1 MFEKK
6 SSVAYE
12 RMFQN
17 LRFLESRN
25 PDLSLFLKKLDSWLE
40 NFVSVLPTA
49 DESLFKTN
57 LKESGLREKTTLHE
71 KVASLHE
78 KEENDPKMEIA
89 DSGEVGDAAK
99 EVAAEGKEFSSQ
111 DYAETSTAGDL
122 YRRESSSGN
131 LLDARETE
139 QLEKRL
145 MLKIEASRWA
155 LERDKLLKSNID
167 FQTEIEPKD
176 HALLARARE
185 LKNCYLWMNNP
196 ETAPVMAS
204 ETYELLADAY
214 AVAARCVGFMRKL
227 VEMVDKSP
235 KSEMLSRILRDA
247 LYITATA
254 QSALRRVTYEVSGR
268 EDQDQIRI
276 HRWLTLLTKRY
287 SIYVNRHMKK
297 NSLAPIEKIYVI
309 PEYIKRLEEELTEL
323 EQKQKILTEGFRR
336 IQFHASRINEQQSNE
351 YDWNRIILTVD
362 ELVDAG
368 IRPTD
373 SRFQELLEK
382 ILPYLKQVPSYQE
395 HPFFV
400 NVLLELDY
408 WKNDIQQL
416 EIIKRELALSPP
428 CPRINPDRIHM
439 EFSSSFWN
447 DQDEDSEEQERE
459 VPEKPVAVVTPP
471 VEVEKK
477 PSDSFGAGILED
489 ITESSENEDSS
500 SADSISPAKIP
511 FRIPFGRPASGGVP
525 SYASVVSEYATET
538 KSDAEWLEEA
548 QKMIGGR
555 VVVLVDGEGDTTL
568 KSCLEESMKMRVC
581 FANADLIRSES
592 LLAQQA
598 HPEEVAVVLMVD
610 GSIPTANRNVEN
622 YCRHFDKPLLRV
634 SRSSTVASIARQ
646 IQAALSLYG

>member
-6 SSVAYE
+6 SSVVYD

-25 PDLSLFLKKLDSWLE
+25 PDLSLFLKRLDVWLE
-40 NFVSVLPTA
+40 NFVSDIPA
-49 DESLFKTN
+49 AEENSFKTN
-57 LKESGLREKTTLHE
+57 LRETVAREKVSSIIENEEGSQKAAITTSAKQAE
-71 KVASLHE
+71 PMNV
-78 KEENDPKMEIA
+78 MR
-89 DSGEVGDAAK
+89 DALP
-99 EVAAEGKEFSSQ
+99 EGKETPFQ
-111 DYAETSTAGDL
+111 EYTETSSVGDL
-122 YRRESSSGN
+122 YRREGSGN

-155 LERDKLLKSNID
+155 LERNKLLKLNTD

-196 ETAPVMAS
+196 ETAPVVAS

-227 VEMVDKSP
+227 VEMVDRSP
-235 KSEMLSRILRDA
+235 KSEMVSRILRDA

-297 NSLAPIEKIYVI
+297 NSLAPVEKIYVI
-309 PEYIKRLEEELTEL
+309 PEYIKRLEEELIEL

-336 IQFHASRINEQQSNE
+336 IQFHASRINEHQSNE

-368 IRPTD
+368 IRPSD
-373 SRFQELLEK
+373 GRFRDLLEK
-382 ILPYLKQVPSYQE
+382 VLPYLKHVPLYQE

-408 WKNDIQQL
+408 WKNDLQQK
-416 EIIKRELALSPP
+416 EAIKRELSLSPP
-428 CPRINPDRIHM
+428 CPRINPDRIHV
-439 EFSSSFWN
+439 EFSHSFWN
-447 DQDEDSEEQERE
+447 DQDEEDDESEQKP
-459 VPEKPVAVVTPP
+459 PEEPISSELPSEK
-471 VEVEKK
+471 VEK
-477 PSDSFGAGILED
+477 SSSEGFGAGILED
-489 ITESSENEDSS
+489 SVAPSEKQEDSPHVENT
-500 SADSISPAKIP
+500 SPVKMP
-511 FRIPFGRPASGGVP
+511 FRVPFGRPASGGVP
-525 SYASVVSEYATET
+525 SYASVVSEYAVSET
-538 KSDAEWLEEA
+538 KSDAEWIEEA
-548 QKMIGGR
+548 QKMIGDR
-555 VVVLVDGEGDTTL
+555 VVVLVDGEGDLTL
-568 KSCLEESMKMRVC
+568 KTCLEETMKLRVC
-581 FANADLIRSES
+581 FADADLIRSES

-598 HPEEVAVVLMVD
+598 HPEDVAVVLMVD

-634 SRSSTVASIARQ
+634 TRSSTVASIARQ
-646 IQAALSLYG
+646 VQAALSLYG